1 MNYIN
6 AHATS
11 TLVGDVAEVKAIK
24 NVFSDV
30 GHIKINGTKS
40 LIGHCLGAAGGMEAI
55 ATIEAIR
62 TGYVHPTLNQAR
74 PTCGQA
80 TMLPAW
86 IMESADYCDPFR
98 LRKLLVS
105 ELFIGIGYAPP
116 HPQPGAPCGAAW
128 RPCCIHALWVVPS
141 TGSLPGWASCL

>member
-80 TMLPAW
+80 TMMHAW
-86 IMESADYCDPFR
+86 IMGSASYWDPFR
-98 LRKLLVS
+98 LCKLLVS
-105 ELFIGIGYAPP
+105 ELLPVSATPTPP
-116 HPQPGAPCGAAW
+116 SPRRALCAAW
-128 RPCCIHALWVVPS
+128 QHAAYMCY
-141 TGSLPGWASCL
+141 G